1 VLVVDDD
8 TDIRTSL
15 CELLEHEGYRVASA
29 ANGQEALAR
38 LGQGEL
44 PCVILLDLMM
54 PIMDG
59 WEFRERQQD
68 DPRLAGVPVV
78 VITAAGKY
86 GTRAIDAEQILPKPL
101 RIEHVLEVIEQ
112 YC

>member
-1 VLVVDDD
+1 MLVVDDD

-15 CELLEHEGYRVASA
+15 CELLEHEGYRVVSA
-29 ANGQEALAR
+29 ANGEEALAR

-44 PCVILLDLMM
+44 PNVILLDLMM

-59 WEFRERQQD
+59 WEFRQRQQD

-86 GTRAIDAEQILPKPL
+86 GTRAIDAERILPKPL
-101 RIEHVLEVIEQ
+101 RIEHVLEVIQQ